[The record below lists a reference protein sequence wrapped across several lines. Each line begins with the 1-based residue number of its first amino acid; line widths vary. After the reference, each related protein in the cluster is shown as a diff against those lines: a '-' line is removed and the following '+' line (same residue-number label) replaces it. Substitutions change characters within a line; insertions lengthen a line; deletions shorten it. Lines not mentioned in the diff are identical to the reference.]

1 MEKETTGTVISVA
14 TQWWLKINTKPVR
27 LHALDGAIFP
37 YIIKVRYTADGKD
50 YFKRKWIRA
59 GDRGDYRQ
67 QNKTCD
73 QQAAESCLRQNANSS

>member
-1 MEKETTGTVISVA
+1 MEIEVRATVVSA
-14 TQWWLKINTKPVR
+14 AKQWWLKINTKPVR

-59 GDRGDYRQ
+59 GDRVPDVGSTVRVYYFADKPSKARVMI
-67 QNKTCD
+67 
-73 QQAAESCLRQNANSS
+73 